1 MESAQYLETL
11 MGEKESL
18 DPAYHVNTI
27 RLLNEG
33 KRSI

>member
-1 MESAQYLETL
+1 MDVKYLETL
-11 MGEKESL
+11 MAEKEGL

-33 KRSI
+33 EKSI